1 MLRTM
6 FSLLTFVTP
15 ISRQLQLHRP
25 QVHRWGHRASAAL
38 IQHVSQVTVPGVP
51 QDGEEYWEGLL
62 PTGLQVNNQ
71 LSCLLPSGAG
81 ALQRREGRDK
91 AW

>member
-1 MLRTM
+1 M
-6 FSLLTFVTP
+6 P